1 MEIWLSS
8 IVILVVVATAFFMA
22 FDAWTRMR
30 WRRRRL
36 AIDIERYTAL
46 ADVLAKREAA
56 IVESRLQSTSWKGF
70 RKLRVT
76 RRERETHDVASFYLR
91 PHDGQPLPGFRP
103 GQFLTF
109 RFHHDADREPSVRCY
124 SLSQAHAPARD
135 YRVTIKRL
143 PPPDDAPEGT
153 PHGEVSSY
161 FHERVSEGSVV
172 EVAPPS
178 GHFTLDLSDGRP
190 AVFIAGGIGIT
201 PFLPMLEHLHQHE
214 PDREAWLFHGVKTR
228 QDRVAVDQLQL
239 WARRPSF
246 HFVTCY
252 SIGSGPENLG
262 PFEAEGFVTTD
273 ILKRWL
279 PSSNYEFYV
288 CGPPAM
294 MASVMTQLQ
303 DWKVPRTSIHYE
315 AFTSE
320 SVQEVGAG
328 TADLADA
335 APRQVSFRSA
345 GKTLRWTP
353 ESGTILELAEAHGV
367 FLPSG
372 CRAGNCGTCAAP
384 VLTGSFSALTQ
395 PEATVEEGS
404 CLVCVSV
411 PTEDIEFA

>member
-1 MEIWLSS
+1 MEAWLSS
-8 IVILVVVATAFFMA
+8 IIILAAAVAAFVMA

-36 AIDIERYTAL
+36 AVDIERYAAL

-56 IVESRLQSTSWKGF
+56 IVESRLQGASWKGF
-70 RKLRVT
+70 RKFRVT
-76 RRERETHDVASFYLR
+76 RKERDTHDVASFHLH
-91 PHDGQPLPGFRP
+91 PHDGRPLPGFRP

-109 RFHHDADREPSVRCY
+109 RFHHDVGREPSVRCY
-124 SLSQAHAPARD
+124 SLSQAHAPGRD

-153 PHGEVSSY
+153 PPGEVSSY
-161 FHERVSEGSVV
+161 FHDKLAEGSVV
-172 EVAPPS
+172 EAAPPS
-178 GHFTLDLSDGRP
+178 GHFTLDLSEGRP
-190 AVFIAGGIGIT
+190 VVLIAGGIGIT
-201 PFLPMLEHLHQHE
+201 PFLTMLEHLHRHE
-214 PDREAWLFHGVKTR
+214 PDREVWLFHGVKTR
-228 QDRVAVDQLQL
+228 QDRIAVDQLQM

-246 HFVTCY
+246 RFVTCY
-252 SIGSGPENLG
+252 SIEAGPQGLGS
-262 PFEAEGFVTTD
+262 FEAEGFVTTET
-273 ILKRWL
+273 LRRWL

-294 MASVMTQLQ
+294 MTSVMTQLQ
-303 DWKVPRTSIHYE
+303 DWDVPQGSIHFE

-320 SVQEVGAG
+320 TVQELGAAS
-328 TADLADA
+328 ADLADA
-335 APRQVSFRSA
+335 SPCQVSFRSA
-345 GKTLRWTP
+345 NKTLRWTP
-353 ESGTILELAEAHGV
+353 GSGTILELAEANGV

-384 VLTGSFSALTQ
+384 VLAGSFAALTE
-395 PEATVEEGS
+395 PEAAVEVGS